1 MLKNLNEKKNIRHPE
16 KINKPDNISPSKPS
30 WLKVRAPIGK
40 IFDETKG
47 LLDDLGIV
55 TVCEEASC
63 PNIGNCWSKKHAT
76 MMIMG
81 DTCTRACSF
90 CNVATGKP
98 KGLDLTEPFRVAQSV
113 AKLNLNH
120 VVITSVDRDDLDD
133 GGAEHFVNTIKDI
146 KSLSPN
152 TSIEILTPDFLRKDG
167 ALEKVIDAKPD
178 VFNHNLETVPRL
190 YTSVRPGARYFHSLN
205 LLSKVKD
212 IDPKIFTKSGIM
224 VGLGED
230 KSEVFQVMD
239 DMRSANIDFLTIGQY
254 LQPTIKHHKV
264 DRFVDPSEFA
274 LYKKTALSKGFLVVS
289 SSPLTRSSFH
299 ASEDFERLKEARYL
313 KFNSK
318 VSEIVN

>member
-16 KINKPDNISPSKPS
+16 KINKPDNISPSKPN

-146 KSLSPN
+146 RSLSPN

-212 IDPKIFTKSGIM
+212 INPKIFTKSGIM
-224 VGLGED
+224 VGLGEE